1 MVHDTTYLATRTGSF
16 NRSLWRL
23 QVGPLAKCRRA
34 NETVTAY
41 LEHFQLFVTGN
52 AIEDDKLVPTLLTV
66 VGSAHYTL
74 LRGLVAPK
82 MPTDLTF
89 DQLKETLTKHFD
101 PEPILIAER
110 FRFTSATRAPVRLLA
125 TTWLVYDASQVRAS
139 SEIFTKTPFA
149 IASYAAW

>member
-1 MVHDTTYLATRTGSF
+1 MAASSRTIGQMQMF
-16 NRSLWRL
+16 D
-23 QVGPLAKCRRA
+23 AA

-41 LEHFQLFVTGN
+41 LERFQLFVTAN

-82 MPTDLTF
+82 IPKDLTF

-110 FRFTSATRAPVRLLA
+110 FRFYQRNQSAGETIGD
-125 TTWLVYDASQVRAS
+125 Y
-139 SEIFTKTPFA
+139 
-149 IASYAAW
+149 